1 MGLDNERVVEL
12 DANHHSICKFAP
24 GSRNYRRVIARF
36 EAIRSTI
43 MEGQSVIEADTIADT
58 LHAGQIGGPEED
70 SEETENLLARLEELA
85 PPQADMH

>member
-24 GSRNYRRVIARF
+24 DSRNYGRVIARF
-36 EAIRSTI
+36 EAIRSKM
-43 MEGQSVIEADTIADT
+43 MEEESVIEANTIADT
-58 LHAGQIGGPEED
+58 SRAGQIRGPEED
-70 SEETENLLARLEELA
+70 SEETQNMLAMLKDLA